1 MRVVVHRALHRIG
14 LNDLRLAAVADESHQ
29 AAAILAA
36 QLCIRDSPHQ

>member
-1 MRVVVHRALHRIG
+1 MRVVVHRAFDGISLD
-14 LNDLRLAAVADESHQ
+14 DLRLAPMPDESHQ